1 MVACAPRV
9 DLGPGRPA
17 IEPPEMPDCDQPR
30 RADAH
35 TENRPAQLW
44 LSVNGESFVVEYRDN
59 APETKQCRG
68 STQQGTCGEPERVFA
83 VAFRK
88 ILRIARTTC
97 GSPAKAL
104 LKGCESL
111 SKKSSA
117 CTMSGAA
124 LLHFR
129 AGAPSCTCAEQFFAL
144 RRWSGSS
151 QSQAPRPVARRRV
164 CAAMRQCPAETAAA
178 RSPPRGTVA
187 HASQRSPCTA
197 NTRVRQPRQSGHGT
211 SVRTRYHQVIRTGAR
226 RRAFRHCW
234 E

>member
-1 MVACAPRV
+1 LSGRTGAQLRRAEYGNGMVACAPRV

-44 LSVNGESFVVEYRDN
+44 LSVNGESFVVDYCDN

-68 STQQGTCGEPERVFA
+68 SAQQGTCGEAGHAFA

-97 GSPAKAL
+97 GSPVKAL

-124 LLHFR
+124 LLYFR
-129 AGAPSCTCAEQFFAL
+129 AGAPSCTCAEQFFASRKVERQQRVSSAAPQSL
-144 RRWSGSS
+144 DAGSA
-151 QSQAPRPVARRRV
+151 QPRGNARRR
-164 CAAMRQCPAETAAA
+164 QQQHDHHHGE
-178 RSPPRGTVA
+178 TVA
-187 HASQRSPCTA
+187 HASQTSPCTA
-197 NTRVRQPRQSGHGT
+197 NTRVRQPRQSGPWH
-211 SVRTRYHQVIRTGAR
+211 
-226 RRAFRHCW
+226 
-234 E
+234 